1 MLSRVAKDNR
11 VILESFSGTKEQVC
25 HSVIELQWSKRKELG
40 PWDLSRGGC
49 FRISKWEIHQNQ
61 HGLAKRPLFFDVFLI
76 AFSWEWLPAI
86 DGDIGRPV
94 LERSWESSCV
104 FFILPCSCHCP
115 SLSGGTLRA
124 DSRSGWGISSI
135 NGGNLCCDCD
145 SGETKHCH
153 IAFPLLAVLN
163 FAHKLGT

>member
-49 FRISKWEIHQNQ
+49 GFRISKWEIHQNQ
-61 HGLAKRPLFFDVFLI
+61 HGLAKRPLFFDVFWI

-94 LERSWESSCV
+94 LESPPAFSLSSHVLAIAPAC
-104 FFILPCSCHCP
+104 
-115 SLSGGTLRA
+115 LSGGTLRA
-124 DSRSGWGISSI
+124 RDSRSGWGISSI

-153 IAFPLLAVLN
+153 IAFPLFAVLN